1 MMPRSGTVCLLLML
15 AMALTSLTKRMRR
28 SLSLSG
34 GYLQSVTKIL
44 RGEVA
49 AHGISL
55 TQTVWLKGDVVR
67 LQGGENTNVCGR
79 THAACTANHQDQAL
93 YLRWS
98 FACK

>member
-44 RGEVA
+44 RGKSGSARHFFDADGLVER
-49 AHGISL
+49 G
-55 TQTVWLKGDVVR
+55 R
-67 LQGGENTNVCGR
+67 GE
-79 THAACTANHQDQAL
+79 TA
-93 YLRWS
+93 RG
-98 FACK
+98 